1 MSSLSSWHSRFH
13 SVNHRSRL
21 AKVSDSFRSFVLD
34 QLAELGDVTPKA
46 MFGGVGL
53 YHRDT
58 FFGIIARDRLY
69 LKVGDGNRGDYER
82 AGMKPFKPFADRPGT
97 MNYYAVPID
106 VLESPGEL
114 AAWSRKAIAVAES
127 PKPRSSRERAGTRDQ
142 KGKSG
147 RQG

>member
-1 MSSLSSWHSRFH
+1 
-13 SVNHRSRL
+13 
-21 AKVSDSFRSFVLD
+21 VSDGFRSFVLD

-58 FFGIIARDRLY
+58 FFGIIAGDTLH
-69 LKVGDGNRGDYER
+69 LKVGDGNRADYEQ

-97 MNYYAVPID
+97 MKYYAVPID

-114 AAWSRKAIAVAES
+114 AAWSRKAIAAAES
-127 PKPRSSRERAGTRDQ
+127 PKPRRSRTRAASRDQ
-142 KGKSG
+142 KGKGSPG
-147 RQG
+147 TKDRRRRKNRPAARARSKGPKR